1 MDLKNYMDQHESIKE
16 ELSAI
21 KKLTSGNDVEE
32 NAKEIALHVSTLA
45 GRIKIHLSMEDKYLY
60 PELQKS
66 GSEQE
71 RKMALAFQD
80 EMGGLA
86 EAFVV
91 YKDQYN
97 TVPKILQNLGK
108 LQSDTWNILDKI
120 EKRIQKEER
129 ELYKLI

>member
-32 NAKEIALHVSTLA
+32 NA
-45 GRIKIHLSMEDKYLY
+45 
-60 PELQKS
+60 
-66 GSEQE
+66 
-71 RKMALAFQD
+71 
-80 EMGGLA
+80 

-97 TVPKILQNLGK
+97 TVPKILQNIGK